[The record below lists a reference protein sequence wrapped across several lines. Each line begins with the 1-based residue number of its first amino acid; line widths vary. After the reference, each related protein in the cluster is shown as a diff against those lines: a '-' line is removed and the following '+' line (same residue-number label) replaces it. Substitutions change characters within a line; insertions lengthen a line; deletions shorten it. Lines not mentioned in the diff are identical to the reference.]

1 MAFKMKYKNLE
12 EVVKQLQVAFKAHG
26 NQAKV
31 IKQHIKEMKDGSP
44 KNFNAGLRKASK
56 EGKLD
61 NNPKFKAAVDNA
73 PTNMSAYKKNHDKK
87 KKKINAKNIL
97 TSFGNQ
103 VKKVSDTVGRGAGRL
118 KKAFKE
124 GGEQV
129 KKDEEML
136 KKNK

>member
-12 EVVKQLQVAFKAHG
+12 EVVKQLQGAVKAHG

-31 IKQHIKEMKDGSP
+31 IKQHIKEMKGGSP

-103 VKKVSDTVGRGAGRL
+103 VKKVSDTVKRGAGRL
-118 KKAFKE
+118 KKNFKE
-124 GGEQV
+124 GYQEQELLE
-129 KKDEEML
+129 KKL
-136 KKNK
+136 KQKK

>member
-12 EVVKQLQVAFKAHG
+12 EVVKQLQGAVKAHG
-26 NQAKV
+26 NQAKIV
-31 IKQHIKEMKDGSP
+31 KKHIEEMKDGSP